1 MTRKKKPTN
10 NGGVTMEK
18 TKEVLK
24 PLTVMVDD
32 FENGIIK
39 QINDSRLPFFV
50 VASSFEKILAGVKE
64 TAAQQLQ
71 ADRAAYNKELQNQK
85 ADSE

>member
-1 MTRKKKPTN
+1 
-10 NGGVTMEK
+10 MEK

-24 PLTVMVDD
+24 PLTVIVDD
-32 FENGIIK
+32 FENDIIK

-50 VASSFEKILAGVKE
+50 VASSFEKILAEVNRK
-64 TAAQQLQ
+64 AVLQLQ
-71 ADRAAYNKELQNQK
+71 ADRAAYNEELQDQK